1 MGHPRPRQEV
11 THMVNDEATPVGAPA
26 SLDSVEI
33 AFDDKRSV
41 ADAGLV
47 LVATLAGRL
56 GLAKLID
63 GHVRLGRHRAGYFLP
78 HRKVMTLIHAMAA
91 GADSIDD
98 AD

>member
-1 MGHPRPRQEV
+1 
-11 THMVNDEATPVGAPA
+11 MVNDEAAPVGAPA

-47 LVATLAGRL
+47 LTATLAQRL
-56 GLAKLID
+56 GLAELID
-63 GHVRLGRHRAGYFLP
+63 RFVRLGRRPGYFLP

-98 AD
+98 ADILRSGSSGKVLTG